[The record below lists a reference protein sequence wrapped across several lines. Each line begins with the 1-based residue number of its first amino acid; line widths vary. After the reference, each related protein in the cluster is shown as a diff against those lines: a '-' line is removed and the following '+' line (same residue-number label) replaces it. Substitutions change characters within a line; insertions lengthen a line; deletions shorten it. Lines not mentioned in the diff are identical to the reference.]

1 MKRYLDFL
9 TPIGLAVMVGALALA
24 QRGKLPGEL
33 NYYVIA
39 GGVLILLHLILRGP
53 DIVRGLGARQVQY
66 GTNTLVLA
74 LSVAGAL
81 GVVNYLVY
89 RHNKSWDLSKSQRF
103 SLAEQTK
110 KVVTG
115 LKDDVTI
122 TYFQPRGEGSLTE
135 AEDRLRAYQ
144 SLSGKIKYQFV
155 DPLAEP
161 EKTEKYQA
169 RGPYPMVFVERAG
182 RPHEKFSSSNEQD
195 ITNAIVK
202 VTREG
207 SRKVCFVSGDGERSM
222 ADSGPYGISGTKSLL
237 EKSAYETQEVALL
250 SNPEIPADCVVLVVA
265 GPQKDLLPPI
275 IDSIRGFVKKGGKL
289 LVMVESSAKEQFP
302 NVTALLKEWNIEVG
316 NDQVLE
322 WSPIGQLFGLN
333 AGPIAPVVVQ
343 YPYHEITKDLQG
355 LGTVF
360 ATVRSVKAGTG
371 SVEGVVTQ
379 NLAETSPR
387 SWAET
392 SLDFSKEPTFDEG
405 KDTRGP
411 VPLAA
416 LATVK
421 TAAAAT
427 PAPAAEDKD
436 KKDDEEK
443 KEPEGRVIAVGDVD
457 FASNQLL
464 DRVWN
469 KDFFLN
475 SVAWLSTDT
484 DLISIRPKDPDNHR
498 VAMTPLERNIV
509 LAGSLGILPGLFVA
523 AGIAGWWFR
532 RG

>member
-1 MKRYLDFL
+1 MRRYLDFL
-9 TPIGLAVMVGALALA
+9 TPFGLAVMVAAVFFA

-33 NYYVIA
+33 MYWVI
-39 GGVLILLHLILRGP
+39 GGGLFILAHLILRGP
-53 DIVRGLGARQVQY
+53 DIVRGVGARQMQY
-66 GTNTLVLA
+66 GASTLVLA
-74 LSVAGAL
+74 LSVAAGL
-81 GVVNYLVY
+81 GVVNYLVF
-89 RHNKSWDLSKSQRF
+89 RHDKSWDFSKSQRF

-110 KVVTG
+110 KVVAG
-115 LKDDVTI
+115 LKDDITV
-122 TYFQPRGEGSLTE
+122 TYFQPRGEGGTQD

-144 SLSGKIKYQFV
+144 GLSSKIKFQFL
-155 DPLAEP
+155 DPLADP
-161 EKTEKYQA
+161 ERTEKYQA

-182 RPHEKFSSSNEQD
+182 RPQEKLSSASEQD
-195 ITNAIVK
+195 LTNAIVK

-207 SRKVCFVSGDGERSM
+207 TRKVCFVTGDGERALS
-222 ADSGPYGISGTKSLL
+222 DSGPFGVSGTKTLL

-275 IDSIRGFVKKGGKL
+275 VDSIRGYVKKGGKL
-289 LVMVESSAKEQFP
+289 LIMVESSAKEQFP
-302 NVTALLKEWNIEVG
+302 NVTALLKGWNLEVG

-322 WSPIGQLFGLN
+322 WSPIGQLFGLD

-371 SVEGVVTQ
+371 AVEGVVTQ

-392 SLDFSKEPTFDEG
+392 TLDFSKEPVFDEG
-405 KDTRGP
+405 KDIRGP

-416 LATVK
+416 VATV
-421 TAAAAT
+421 TVTGAAPT
-427 PAPAAEDKD
+427 PAAE
-436 KKDDEEK
+436 KKEGEEEEK
-443 KEPEGRVIAVGDVD
+443 KPEGRVVAVGDVD

-464 DRVWN
+464 GRVWN

-475 SVAWLSTDT
+475 SVAWLSRDM
-484 DLISIRPKDPDNHR
+484 DLISIRPKDPDSHR
-498 VAMTPLERNIV
+498 VSMTPMQKNIV
-509 LAGSLGILPGLFVA
+509 MGLSLFVLPFSFVG
-523 AGIAGWWFR
+523 AGVMTWLSR

>member
-1 MKRYLDFL
+1 MKRYVDFL
-9 TPIGLAVMVGALALA
+9 TPLGLAVMLAALILLKYN
-24 QRGKLPGEL
+24 RLPGEL
-33 NYYVIA
+33 LYWVL
-39 GGVLILLHLILRGP
+39 GGSVFVAAHLVLRGP
-53 DIVRGLGARQVQY
+53 DIVRGVGARQMQY
-66 GTNTLVLA
+66 GASTLVLA
-74 LSVAGAL
+74 LSVGSAL
-81 GVVNYLVY
+81 GVLNYLAF

-103 SLAEQTK
+103 SLADQTK
-110 KVVTG
+110 KVVSG
-115 LKDDVTI
+115 LKDEITV
-122 TYFQPRGEGSLTE
+122 TYFQPAGEGGTRE
-135 AEDRLRAYQ
+135 AQDRLRAYQ
-144 SLSGKIKYQFV
+144 AISNKIKFQVV
-155 DPLAEP
+155 DPLVDP

-169 RGPYPMVFVERAG
+169 RGPYPMVFIERAG
-182 RPHEKFSSSNEQD
+182 RPQEKASSASEQD
-195 ITNAIVK
+195 LTNAIVK

-207 SRKVCFVSGDGERSM
+207 TRKVCFVTGDGERAMS
-222 ADSGPYGISGTKSLL
+222 DSGPFGISGTKTLL

-275 IDSIRGFVKKGGKL
+275 IESIRGYVKKGGKL
-289 LVMVESSAKEQFP
+289 LLMVESSAKEQFP
-302 NVTALLKEWNIEVG
+302 NTTALLKGWNIEVG

-322 WSPIGQLFGLN
+322 WSPIGQLFGLD

-371 SVEGVVTQ
+371 AVEGVVTQ

-392 SLDFSKEPTFDEG
+392 TLDFSKEPVFDEG
-405 KDTRGP
+405 KDIRGP

-416 LATVK
+416 VATV
-421 TAAAAT
+421 TVAGAAPT
-427 PAPAAEDKD
+427 PAAE
-436 KKDDEEK
+436 KKDGEEEEK
-443 KEPEGRVIAVGDVD
+443 KPEGRVVAVGDVD

-464 DRVWN
+464 GRVWN

-475 SVAWLSTDT
+475 SVAWLSRDN
-484 DLISIRPKDPDNHR
+484 DLISIRPKDPDSHR
-498 VAMTPLERNIV
+498 VAMNTFEKYGVFAFSIV
-509 LAGSLGILPGLFVA
+509 VLPFSFVGAGVLG
-523 AGIAGWWFR
+523 WFLR

>member
-1 MKRYLDFL
+1 MNRYLDFL
-9 TPIGLAVMVGALALA
+9 TPIGLAIMVGAMGAA
-24 QRGKLPGEL
+24 QKGKLPGEL
-33 NYYVIA
+33 KYYAI
-39 GGVLILLHLILRGP
+39 GGALLILAHLVLRGP
-53 DIVRGLGARQVQY
+53 DIVRGIGKRQVQY
-66 GTNTLVLA
+66 GLNMLVLA
-74 LSVAGAL
+74 LSVAAGL

-89 RHNKSWDLSKSQRF
+89 RHNKSWDLSKAQRF

-110 KVVTG
+110 KVLTG
-115 LKDDVTI
+115 LKDEVTI
-122 TYFQPRGEGSLTE
+122 TYFQPPGEGGARE
-135 AEDRLRAYQ
+135 AEDRLQAYQ
-144 SLSGKIKYQFV
+144 AVSNKIKYQFV
-155 DPLAEP
+155 DPLADP
-161 EKTEKYQA
+161 ERTEKYQA

-182 RPHEKFSSSNEQD
+182 RPQEKFSSATEQD

-207 SRKVCFVSGDGERSM
+207 TRKVCFVTGEGERSLS
-222 ADSGPYGISGTKSLL
+222 DTGPFGVSGAKALL
-237 EKSAYETQEVALL
+237 EKGAYETQEVALL
-250 SNPEIPADCVVLVVA
+250 SNPEIPTDCAVAILA
-265 GPQKDLLPPI
+265 GPQKDLLPPLV
-275 IDSIRGFVKKGGKL
+275 DSIRTYVKKGGKL
-289 LVMVESSAKEQFP
+289 LVMIEYSDKDAFP
-302 NVTALLKEWNIEVG
+302 NVTALLKGWNIEVG

-322 WSPIGQLFGLN
+322 LSPIGQLYGLKL
-333 AGPIAPVVVQ
+333 GPIAPVVVQ

-392 SLDFSKEPTFDEG
+392 NLDFSKEPALDEG

-416 LATVK
+416 LATI
-421 TAAAAT
+421 TAPGASPT
-427 PAPAAEDKD
+427 PAAE
-436 KKDDEEK
+436 KKDGEDEK
-443 KEPEGRVIAVGDVD
+443 KIEGRVVAVGDVD
-457 FASNQLL
+457 FATNQLL
-464 DRVWN
+464 DALWN

-475 SVAWLSTDT
+475 SVAWLSSDT

-498 VAMTPLERNIV
+498 VAMTPLQKDMV
-509 LAGSLGILPGLFVA
+509 TGLSLFVIPFSFVA
-523 AGIAGWWFR
+523 AGIASWWFR